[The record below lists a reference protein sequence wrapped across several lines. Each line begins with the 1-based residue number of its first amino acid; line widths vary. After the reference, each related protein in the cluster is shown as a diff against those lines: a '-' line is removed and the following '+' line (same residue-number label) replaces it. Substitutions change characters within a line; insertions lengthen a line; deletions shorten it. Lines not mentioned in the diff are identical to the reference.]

1 MSRIG
6 FYTGLCWSASFI
18 LAMLSLT
25 QPAWGFAGNL
35 LGVASIW
42 VAGWQ
47 LRVWQMNNTD
57 KAHLWGVRQRWH
69 KSLLVQMLAALLCTF
84 VQYLYFRYMDNGEMM
99 SILTELY
106 SNPAN
111 AETLKQMMPEYDPK
125 EVITLLTQI
134 TLREL
139 TINLLVVNAMLALI
153 LSIPTAFV
161 AKYKAS

>member
-25 QPAWGFAGNL
+25 QPVWGFAGNL
-35 LGVASIW
+35 LGIASIW

-47 LRVWQMNNTD
+47 LRVWQMKNPD
-57 KAHLWGVRQRWH
+57 KEHLWGVRQRWH

-111 AETLKQMMPEYDPK
+111 VETLKQMVPEYDPK
-125 EVITLLTQI
+125 EVVTLLTQI
-134 TLREL
+134 TLRDL
-139 TINLLVVNAMLALI
+139 TFNLLVVNAMLALL

-161 AKYKAS
+161 ARYKAS